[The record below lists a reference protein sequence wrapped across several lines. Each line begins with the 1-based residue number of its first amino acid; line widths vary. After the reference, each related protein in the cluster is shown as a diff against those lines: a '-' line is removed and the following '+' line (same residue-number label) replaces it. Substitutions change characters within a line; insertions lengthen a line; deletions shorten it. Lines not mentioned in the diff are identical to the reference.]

1 MNIPKSRVA
10 SHWPTACWL
19 AATVIFLVYTLG
31 LTLLIGEHI
40 LKNSPQVQQVVVR
53 EFSKSLPFP
62 VRAGRLELNLFPA
75 PKLLMGDVRVQMPD
89 LGEVTADSI
98 KISPSPRQLLR
109 GELRLSDIV
118 LSQPHFD
125 LSIPSVPGD
134 EEEDEVFQARD
145 LVRILSG
152 ILSRGAKMH
161 VRSGSARIALKGR
174 EFGLTNIS
182 ADLAHPDGFS
192 LDLRANSSLFS
203 DLTLNAHL
211 PPKHNLLQG
220 RLHIQD
226 MQAKQTIDLLGASGI
241 PLWPETD
248 RLDVTIAF
256 STPDTR
262 RVDSH
267 IAVSSDSF
275 LLCTRESKHNLQG
288 LELKTELNIN
298 GSALNAAIQ
307 RLSLGRPQFFLSG
320 KLTADLKD
328 PWLTLHLQGKDMI
341 MPPLGKVCLDLF
353 PNSDFF
359 NKLFKVVRGG
369 LIPQMDVS
377 TQGSTADELKQ
388 QLVLQATIQN
398 GTVHIPKL
406 DLRLEEA
413 DGYAWVKDK
422 VIYGSGF
429 SARMDRVRGWK
440 GNFCYG
446 LEDRE
451 DRPIAVSTQISG
463 PVHYVPPI
471 LHKTVEDKAFLREL
485 DGLTPVQGHYQGQ
498 LRLNKTGEGVDF
510 DIRATQFNIQGG
522 HERLPWPVAVQGN
535 YLHITNHRLVL
546 DSAKADL
553 GDSTTQLTNAHLSWA
568 DNPELRI
575 QNIDGRL
582 ELDSFWPWIQSLP
595 IPAQGTIHQLQLT
608 GQAEVQD
615 ASLHLPFASLS
626 EGKIAFTA
634 RVDEILANHPAFPHS
649 VLLSSGQIDWNQE
662 QSQVHNL
669 VISLNDGQAQISGT
683 LPGSPLDW
691 KTPGLE
697 MSFSADL
704 GSESSEL
711 VHKLVNI
718 PSFLSVQAPIAV
730 EQGQFKHLQSGEF
743 DFQARLHFEPD
754 LEVKTHIQWG
764 PEKIDI
770 PQFLIQDQGLQT
782 TVSVQAQDSKIHFAY
797 SGQMRTSAVRRIFRR
812 PWLVGDQGFISGNLQ
827 ADMHTS
833 PWRLTSINGDLSL
846 DEIDFDLDQKSS
858 PLSIS
863 RLRIQGTPQEGLRIE
878 HSNLNWDDNDLALEG
893 LLQPQKDGSTLLE
906 LKILAN
912 SLDWSRIQAQLAPLT
927 ELWTRASGSSSQAAA
942 IEGQISIR
950 IADFRYQD
958 RIFSPLHLTWSLA
971 ADEPENVHIL
981 EQTQLC
987 GISLPGKITIQP
999 DHTQFTIAPSC
1010 KDLQLS
1016 ATLACLIPDQ
1026 DMATGTLDLQGHVQG
1041 TAPRGRD
1048 LTSNLNGSLNFTIT
1062 DGRLLRF
1069 SLLAKLIE
1077 VLNSTEILFGS
1088 LPDLENEGIRFSS
1101 LQGTAVFEGSRIIIE
1116 KGIVHGH
1123 SLEMGFAGHL
1133 DLQEESVELTVLV
1146 APFKTL
1152 DRLIKIIPLISG
1164 LTRGNLV
1171 TIPVRIT
1178 GSWNDPQVIPL
1189 SPQAVSKELVD
1200 LMRRTLELPFKIFQ
1214 PLMGNGNEKE

>member
-1 MNIPKSRVA
+1 
-10 SHWPTACWL
+10 
-19 AATVIFLVYTLG
+19 
-31 LTLLIGEHI
+31 LIGEHI
-40 LKNSPQVQQVVVR
+40 LKNNPQFQQIAVR
-53 EFSKSLPFP
+53 ELSESLPFP
-62 VRAGRLELNLFPA
+62 VRAGRLELDLFPA
-75 PKLLMGDVRVQMPD
+75 PELLMGDVRVQVPD
-89 LGEVTADSI
+89 LGEVTAEGI
-98 KISPSPRQLLR
+98 RISLSPGQLLR

-118 LSQPHFD
+118 LSHPHFD
-125 LSIPSVPGD
+125 LSIPSVPV
-134 EEEDEVFQARD
+134 EEKEDEIFQARD
-145 LVRILSG
+145 LFHILSG
-152 ILSRGAKMH
+152 ILSRGAKFH

-174 EFGLTNIS
+174 ELDLANIS
-182 ADLAHPDGFS
+182 ADLAHTDGFI
-192 LDLRANSSLFS
+192 LDLRANSPLFS
-203 DLTLNAHL
+203 ILTLNAHL
-211 PPKHNLLQG
+211 PPNQNLLQG
-220 RLHIQD
+220 RLHVQD
-226 MQAKQTIDLLGASGI
+226 VQAKQTIQLLGASGI

-248 RLDVTIAF
+248 RLDVTIAY

-262 RVDSH
+262 RVNSH
-267 IAVSSDSF
+267 ITVSSDSF
-275 LLCTRESKHNLQG
+275 LLCTREAEHNLQG
-288 LELKTELNIN
+288 LELETELNVN

-341 MPPLGKVCLDLF
+341 VPPLGKVCLGLF

-406 DLRLEEA
+406 DLHLEEA

-422 VIYGSGF
+422 IIYGSGF

-463 PVHYVPPI
+463 PVHYVPPV
-471 LHKTVEDKAFLREL
+471 LHKTVKDKAFLREL
-485 DGLTPVQGHYQGQ
+485 DGLTPVQGDYLGQ
-498 LRLNKTGEGVDF
+498 LRLNKTGKGIDF
-510 DIRATQFNIQGG
+510 DIQATQFNIQGG
-522 HERLPWPVAVQGN
+522 HKRLPWPVAVQGN

-546 DSAKADL
+546 DSGRADL
-553 GDSTTQLTNAHLSWA
+553 GGSTTQLTNAYLSWE

-575 QNIDGRL
+575 QNIDGLL
-582 ELDSFWPWIQSLP
+582 ELDSFWPWLRSLP
-595 IPAQGTIHQLQLT
+595 IPAQGIIPQLQLT
-608 GQAEVQD
+608 GQAEIQD
-615 ASLHLPFASLS
+615 ASLHLLFASLPES
-626 EGKIAFTA
+626 QISFTS
-634 RVDEILANHPAFPHS
+634 RVDEILANHPAFPHA
-649 VLLSSGQIDWNQE
+649 VLLSSGQIHWNQE
-662 QSQVHNL
+662 QSQIQNL
-669 VISLNDGQAQISGT
+669 VISINDGQAQISGT

-691 KTPGLE
+691 KAPGLE

-704 GSESSEL
+704 GSESSQL

-730 EQGQFKHLQSGEF
+730 EQGQLKHLQSGEF
-743 DFQARLHFEPD
+743 DFQALLHFEPD
-754 LEVKTHIQWG
+754 LEIQTRIQWG
-764 PEKIDI
+764 SETRDTF
-770 PQFLIQDQGLQT
+770 QFQIQDQGLQT
-782 TVSVQAQDSKIHFAY
+782 TFSVQAQDSKIHFAY
-797 SGQMRTSAVRRIFRR
+797 SGQMRTSAVRRILRR
-812 PWLVGDQGFISGNLQ
+812 PWIGGEQGFISGNLQ
-827 ADMHTS
+827 AEMHTS
-833 PWRLTSINGDLSL
+833 PWRLTSIDGNLSL
-846 DEIDFDLDQKSS
+846 DEIDFDLGGKTS

-863 RLRIQGTPQEGLRIE
+863 RLRLQGNPQEGLRIE

-893 LLQPQKDGSTLLE
+893 LLQPQKDGSTLLD

-912 SLDWSRIQAQLAPLT
+912 ALDWSRIHEQLAPLSD
-927 ELWTRASGSSSQAAA
+927 LWTSVSGSSSQGAA
-942 IEGQISIR
+942 IEGQTSIR
-950 IADFRYQD
+950 IAEFRYHN

-971 ADEPENVHIL
+971 ANEQEKIHIL

-987 GISLPGKITIQP
+987 GVSLPGKVSIQP
-999 DHTQFTIAPSC
+999 DQTQFTIAPFSQN
-1010 KDLQLS
+1010 LQLS
-1016 ATLACLIPDQ
+1016 PTLACLIPGQ
-1026 DMATGTLDLQGHVQG
+1026 NMATGTLDLQGHVQG
-1041 TAPRGRD
+1041 SAPRGRN
-1048 LTSNLNGSLNFTIT
+1048 LTSNLKGRLNFTIT

-1133 DLQEESVELTVLV
+1133 DLQEENVELTVLV

-1178 GSWNDPQVIPL
+1178 GSWNDPRVIPL

-1214 PLMGNGNEKE
+1214 PLMGNENEKE